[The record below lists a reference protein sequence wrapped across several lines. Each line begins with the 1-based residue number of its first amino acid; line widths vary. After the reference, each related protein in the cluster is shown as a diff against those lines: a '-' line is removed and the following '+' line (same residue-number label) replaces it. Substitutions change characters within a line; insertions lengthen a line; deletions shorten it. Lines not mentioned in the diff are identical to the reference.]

1 MLSRPADRSFFAFLV
16 LITLE
21 EGIACIDK
29 APQVTVHLVEWYPG
43 SVHQGCFY
51 YTTAITRMYSD
62 ANDAPIDLPPHAQ

>member
-1 MLSRPADRSFFAFLV
+1 
-16 LITLE
+16 
-21 EGIACIDK
+21 
-29 APQVTVHLVEWYPG
+29 VHLVEWYPG